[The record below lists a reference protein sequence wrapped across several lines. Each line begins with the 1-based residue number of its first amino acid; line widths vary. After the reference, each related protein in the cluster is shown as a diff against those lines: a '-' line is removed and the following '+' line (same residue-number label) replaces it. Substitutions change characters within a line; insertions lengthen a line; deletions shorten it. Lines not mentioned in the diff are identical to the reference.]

1 MVGRLALR
9 VTTAFLIS
17 LSHLVLVA
25 PAFGQQTIL
34 STDEAFRLRATRTAA
49 DTIQLDWTIRRG
61 YYLYRDKFAVKD
73 ASSSETIE
81 IVTPPGIIKD
91 DPNFGTTEIY
101 LNHVEIGVSNSNLVP
116 KNGRSIAITYQGCQ
130 DRGICYLP
138 VTKRLDLLS
147 LEIQDDSLAQTAAQ
161 LDTTVEWK
169 PAHSES
175 ASVKSITL
183 ANDSV
188 GGLVSSLLSDG
199 GVLLLLGSFLLF
211 GIALAFT
218 PCVFPMYPILAGV
231 LSGSGASLSPRRGF
245 LLSSVYV
252 LAMASAFGLLGIA
265 AAWSGANLQIALQ
278 SPAAI
283 IAGSVLFVALAL
295 SMFGLF
301 ELQLPS
307 RWVNAIGGRG
317 SNGVGNV
324 RSAAVL
330 GLTSALVVGPC
341 VTAPLAGALLY
352 ISQTGDVMLGAAA
365 LFALGIGKGLPL
377 VIFGTFGAK
386 VMPKAGSWMETVK
399 RAFGLVFLA
408 TTVWLISRIIPDHY
422 GLALWALLLIG
433 ASVYLGA
440 FDTLTADAPGRHR
453 AGKSAGLIAG
463 LYGVLLAVGAASGA
477 SDPFRPLAPLVQRS
491 APTDAPAFA
500 SVRNSDD
507 LNRRVAQADGR
518 PSLVY
523 VTADWCVT
531 CAIIERNVLPDA
543 AVRDRLAAFNLIKAD
558 VTDNGT
564 EQQQMMQSLRVVG
577 PPTMILVDAAGSEI
591 SNSRLVGDVTV
602 ETLLAAVE
610 KAKTSP

>member
-9 VTTAFLIS
+9 VITAFLIS
-17 LSHLVLVA
+17 LLHLVLVPA
-25 PAFGQQTIL
+25 AFGQKSIL
-34 STDEAFRLRATRTAA
+34 STDEAFQLRATRTAQDA
-49 DTIQLDWTIRRG
+49 IQLDWRIRRG

-73 ASSSETIE
+73 ASNETIE
-81 IVTPPGIIKD
+81 IVTPPGIMKD

-101 LNHVEIGVSNSNLVP
+101 LNQVEIGLSGSNLEA
-116 KNGRSIAITYQGCQ
+116 KGAGSIVITYQGCQ

-138 VTKRLDLLS
+138 VTKRLDLSS
-147 LEIQDDSLAQTAAQ
+147 LEIQDDSLAQTTAQ
-161 LDTTVEWK
+161 LDAAIEWK
-169 PAHSES
+169 PTTSDTAPT
-175 ASVKSITL
+175 KSITL
-183 ANDSV
+183 ASDSV
-188 GGLVSSLLSDG
+188 GGLVSSLLSEG

-211 GIALAFT
+211 GLALAFT

-231 LSGSGASLSPRRGF
+231 LTRSGEALSPRRGF

-252 LAMASAFGLLGIA
+252 LAMASAFGLLGVA

-283 IAGSVLFVALAL
+283 IAVSILFVALAL
-295 SMFGLF
+295 SMFGLY

-307 RWVNAIGGRG
+307 RWVNAISGTG
-317 SNGVGNV
+317 STNAGNV

-330 GLTSALVVGPC
+330 GLTSALIVGPC

-365 LFALGIGKGLPL
+365 LFALGIGKGIPL

-386 VMPKAGSWMETVK
+386 ALPKAGAWMETVK

-408 TTVWLISRIIPDHY
+408 TAVWLISRIIPDHY

-440 FDTLTADAPGRHR
+440 FDTMTADTPGRHR
-453 AGKSAGLIAG
+453 AAKAVGLIAG
-463 LYGVLLAVGAASGA
+463 LYGVLLAVGAAAGA
-477 SDPFRPLAPLVQRS
+477 GDPFRPLAPLVQRS
-491 APTDAPAFA
+491 TPTDALAFA
-500 SVRNSDD
+500 TVRNSDD
-507 LNRRVAQADGR
+507 LNRRIAQADGR
-518 PSLVY
+518 PSLLY
-523 VTADWCVT
+523 LTADWCVT
-531 CAIIERNVLPDA
+531 CAIIERNVLPDP

-558 VTDNGT
+558 VTDNGIA
-564 EQQQMMQSLRVVG
+564 QQQMMQSLRVVG
-577 PPTMILVDAAGSEI
+577 PPTMILVYADGREVSG
-591 SNSRLVGDVTV
+591 SRLVGDVTV
-602 ETLLAAVE
+602 ASLLAAAE